1 MIGEGIRVATIL
13 LVQVVAFIFWHPA
26 FAGNPSLEQC
36 TCTHASRSGAF
47 VTNATACWL
56 TIDAEIQ
63 WCDITVQTLEDP
75 ASSTSQTV
83 ATLFDNMNDVDTLIK
98 LFQVEF
104 DRFAASA
111 ESRSSGRLDV
121 QKAKETVPTQL
132 AENRA
137 KIGECVSAFRDASFG
152 KGGMSLTGNDN
163 FRCGVGES
171 SGWLRIEFRVGDV
184 WLAYALSPG
193 RKAVP

>member
-1 MIGEGIRVATIL
+1 MIKGIRIATVL
-13 LVQVVAFIFWHPA
+13 LVVFWQPA
-26 FAGNPSLEQC
+26 FAENPSLEQC
-36 TCTHASRSGAF
+36 TCTQASRSGAF

-56 TIDAEIQ
+56 TIDTEIQ

-75 ASSTSQTV
+75 TSSTSQTV
-83 ATLFDNMNDVDTLIK
+83 ATIFDNMDDVDTLVK
-98 LFQVEF
+98 LFQEEF
-104 DRFAASA
+104 TRFAASA
-111 ESRSSGRLDV
+111 EARSGGRLDI

-132 AENRA
+132 ADNRA
-137 KIGECVSAFRDASFG
+137 KIGECVLAFRDASFG
-152 KGGMSLTGNDN
+152 KGGMNLSGNEN
-163 FRCGVGES
+163 FRCGVGEA